1 MLVRKIFYPLK
12 TLGPGIRLGLWTQGC
27 PHACMKCMSKHTW
40 AFDQQYETSLEDI
53 KITIKK
59 YLQLNPS
66 LGLTI
71 SGGEPL
77 LQEEMH
83 LLLQYCKEEL
93 GIQDILLY
101 TGFRLEEIQKINEF
115 YMTNALS
122 YIDVLVDGRYI
133 DALND
138 NKPLRGSSNQ
148 QIHFLNPDI
157 YPKYK
162 PIIEGPRQ
170 FNIQVSD
177 DDYEIIGVI
186 PKDFETTL
194 KAFLKE
200 KGIIIH
206 DDVS

>member
-12 TLGPGIRLGLWTQGC
+12 TLGPGTRLGLWTQGC
-27 PHACMKCMSKHTW
+27 PHACMNCMSKHTW
-40 AFDQQYETSLEDI
+40 AFDQQYETPLEDV
-53 KITIKK
+53 KATIKK
-59 YLQLNPS
+59 WVELNPS

-71 SGGEPL
+71 SGGDPL

-101 TGFRLEEIQKINEF
+101 TGFRLEEIQKMNKFSMIQ
-115 YMTNALS
+115 ALA
-122 YIDVLVDGRYI
+122 YIDVLIDGRYI

-148 QIHFLNPDI
+148 KIHFLNPDL
-157 YPKYK
+157 YDKYK

-170 FNIQVSD
+170 FNIQLNQN
-177 DDYEIIGVI
+177 DYEIIGVI

-206 DDVS
+206 DEVF